1 MIFDQSE
8 SDVRCEWG
16 EHGVKTLAPV
26 SDVVVIVDV
35 LSFSTAVEIATS
47 QGAVVFPYRWKDETA
62 HAYAESVRAEVAD
75 KQNRNNRSLS
85 PASLLNLPSKTR
97 LVLPSPNGSTLSLL
111 AEGTPV
117 LLGCLRNCEAVALSA
132 MKIGSRVAVIPAG
145 ERGGEGQLTP

>member
-26 SDVVVIVDV
+26 SDLLVIVDV

-47 QGAVVFPYRWKDETA
+47 QGATVFPYRWKDETA
-62 HAYAESVRAEVAD
+62 HAYAASVHAEVAD

-85 PASLLNLPSKTR
+85 PA
-97 LVLPSPNGSTLSLL
+97 
-111 AEGTPV
+111 
-117 LLGCLRNCEAVALSA
+117 
-132 MKIGSRVAVIPAG
+132 
-145 ERGGEGQLTP
+145 